1 MPRTAPRLLLV
12 LLLTG
17 LHHDVRRL
25 AVLASHGAASPI
37 SAPPTACAAHDAA
50 DPTVP
55 SALRFISGYTDA
67 TYARMRDDAAR
78 TEAYRRAIAAH
89 ARGRVVL
96 DIGTGGLALL
106 AIMAAQAGASKV
118 RPLPPFPLPLFPPP
132 ALTLLAVD
140 PAVDHRRR
148 DRRNGGGALRHSP
161 PPPSPLAL
169 SLSSFLRLFL
179 LSTRARAHSHTHTQG
194 ASCVDLS
201 VRCC

>member
-89 ARGRVVL
+89 AGGRVVL

-106 AIMAAQAGASKV
+106 AIMAAQAGASQV
-118 RPLPPFPLPLFPPP
+118 YACEASGRRGPCLPIQNTKDCSKLFKQTWSWSKID
-132 ALTLLAVD
+132 LNLLFKMLAMTENSIE
-140 PAVDHRRR
+140 R
-148 DRRNGGGALRHSP
+148 D
-161 PPPSPLAL
+161 
-169 SLSSFLRLFL
+169 
-179 LSTRARAHSHTHTQG
+179 
-194 ASCVDLS
+194 
-201 VRCC
+201 